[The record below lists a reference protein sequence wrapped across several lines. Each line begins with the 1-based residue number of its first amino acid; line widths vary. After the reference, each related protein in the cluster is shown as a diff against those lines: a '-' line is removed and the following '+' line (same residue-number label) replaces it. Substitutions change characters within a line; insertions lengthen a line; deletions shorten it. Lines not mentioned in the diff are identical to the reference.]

1 MHKRKQLKEAEEPP
15 YQHRR
20 DDLQR
25 RDEQSRRNDLP
36 QRDELLRRDEEEE
49 EEEGERRA
57 QTPELEDI
65 DLDDLGP
72 IVPSKGR
79 KVVPPNERF
88 APSFLI
94 LTS

>member
-36 QRDELLRRDEEEE
+36 QRDKLLRRDEEEE
-49 EEEGERRA
+49 EVERRT

-88 APSFLI
+88 ALSFLI
-94 LTS
+94 FNS

>member
-49 EEEGERRA
+49 EEGERRA

-94 LTS
+94 LAS